1 MNFYAKKF
9 DQLTCAE
16 LYEILK
22 ARSAVFMLEQ
32 KILCLDMDDMDYKS
46 LHVFFEEEGKVL
58 AYLRA
63 FETDIPGKVK
73 IGRVLTRIRK
83 KGLGRRLLEFAE
95 DAMKEVFSANC
106 VLVDAQKQAV
116 PFYEKCGFTDY
127 SDEFMEE
134 GIFHIKME
142 KELSL
147 QENPVS

>member
-1 MNFYAKKF
+1 MNFCAKKF

-46 LHVFFEEEGKVL
+46 LHVFLEDEGKIL

-63 FETDIPGKVK
+63 FETEGEGTVK

-83 KGLGRRLLEFAE
+83 KGLGREMMKRAE
-95 DAMKEVFSANC
+95 EAMKEVFSAKR

-116 PFYEKCGFTDY
+116 PFYEKCGFTSV

-134 GIFHIKME
+134 GICHIKME
-142 KELSL
+142 KELSF
-147 QENPVS
+147 